1 MRRQKTF
8 VETKPTLYL
17 VATPIGHL
25 DDISK
30 RALDT
35 LKQAQVIYAE
45 DTRTS
50 AKLLKHYAIDTPLKS
65 FHKFNETARLE
76 GILNDLKHSA
86 SVCLISDAG
95 SPLISDPGENLIKAI
110 KSKGYHISAIPGPT
124 ALIPAVSLS
133 EIATHPFLFYG
144 FLPQKNT
151 ARTKVLKTLASQS
164 FTLIFYEAP
173 HRLHATLKNMY
184 EVFGARKLTIAR
196 ELTKMYEEIIETS
209 LDAYDKI
216 PILKGEIV
224 LIIEG
229 AQALDD
235 LSQEDMIEHVKLLIE
250 DGLSEMDAIKK
261 VAKLRSLKKNVVY
274 MAYQR
279 YKQNNQENNQE

>member
-1 MRRQKTF
+1 MHRQKTF
-8 VETKPTLYL
+8 VEPKATLYL
-17 VATPIGHL
+17 VATPIGNL

-35 LKQAQVIYAE
+35 LKQAQIIYAE

-65 FHKFNETARLE
+65 FHKFNEATRLQE
-76 GILNDLKHSA
+76 ILNDLKTNA

-110 KSKGYHISAIPGPT
+110 KSKGYHVSAIPGPT

-133 EIATHPFLFYG
+133 EITTYPFLFYG
-144 FLPQKNT
+144 FLPQKNS
-151 ARTKVLKTLASQS
+151 ARIKALKTLASLP

-173 HRLHATLKNMY
+173 HRLQATIKNIY
-184 EVFGARKLTIAR
+184 EIFGPRKLTIAR
-196 ELTKMYEEIIETS
+196 ELTKIYEEIIETN
-209 LDAYDKI
+209 LDAYEQI
-216 PILKGEIV
+216 PTLKGEMV
-224 LIIEG
+224 LIVEG
-229 AQALDD
+229 AKALDD
-235 LSQEDMIEHVKLLIE
+235 LSQDDMIDHIKLLID
-250 DGLSEMDAIKK
+250 DGLSEMEAIKK
-261 VAKLRSLKKNVVY
+261 VAKTRSLKKNVVY

-279 YKQNNQENNQE
+279 YKQNNPN